1 MNSLCGIIRA
11 HSACGGAGGE
21 QLSCRQCLF
30 GSPVQGSIISTA
42 KTPLFY
48 KGQDTVLSMFPQLAL
63 REICTAKVKRFLN
76 G

>member
-11 HSACGGAGGE
+11 HSASGGAGE
-21 QLSCRQCLF
+21 QLSYRQCLF